1 MAGRAMFLIRL
12 QPGQEEEFERRWME
26 AADDLKSQPG
36 FRARE
41 LIRVTDGAGT
51 FVVLSEW
58 DSVDDYMAWR
68 NSLTRA
74 HIYGA
79 ELSPLFSAPPVT
91 GVGEVIFRLEQT
103 GLSTAL

>member
-1 MAGRAMFLIRL
+1 MTGKAMFLIRV
-12 QPGQEEEFERRWME
+12 QPGKEVEFQEHWKQ
-26 AADDLKSQPG
+26 AAEDLKSQKG

-41 LIRVTDGAGT
+41 LIRVEDGAGT

-58 DSVDDYMAWR
+58 DSPNDYHAWR

-74 HIYGA
+74 HVYSD

-91 GVGEVIFRLEQT
+91 GVGEVIQRME
-103 GLSTAL
+103 